1 MSEIL
6 FEPCRI
12 GNLEIRNR
20 FVRSATWDA
29 TADES
34 GAVTDTSVGIYKR
47 LGEGGIGLIVSGY
60 AFVSPHGQAVH
71 GQYGVHNNDMIP
83 GLSRLAQAV
92 HEGGG
97 KIALQIVHAG
107 INSAYLPQK
116 GTTVL
121 AVSEM
126 PGVKRPHRQMTD
138 EDIEGIIDD
147 FAEAAVRGREAGFDA
162 IQLHGAHGYL
172 MSQFISPLYNRRTDR
187 WGGSPE
193 NRCRFHTEV
202 VSRVR
207 QEIGSDFPL
216 FIKFGVMDDREG
228 GLTLE
233 EGVEAAQNMVAAG
246 IDAIEVSAGVGQAA
260 YRTGENG
267 LVIPPFRE
275 RASAVKR
282 AVNVPVI
289 LVAGIRSLETA
300 RDIVE
305 SGDADMVSMCR
316 PFIREPYLVA
326 RWQRGETAP
335 ATCITC
341 NRCMAI
347 VRRGEPLECG
357 EDRRL
362 REESAAS

>member
-1 MSEIL
+1 L
-6 FEPCRI
+6 F
-12 GNLEIRNR
+12 
-20 FVRSATWDA
+20 
-29 TADES
+29 
-34 GAVTDTSVGIYKR
+34 
-47 LGEGGIGLIVSGY
+47 GLIVSGY
-60 AFVSPHGQAVH
+60 AFVSAHGQAIH

-92 HEGGG
+92 HDGGG
-97 KIALQIVHAG
+97 KIALQIVYAG
-107 INSAYLPQK
+107 INSGYLVQK
-116 GTTVL
+116 GVTVP

-126 PGVKRPHRQMTD
+126 PGVKRAHRQMTD

-147 FAEAAVRGREAGFDA
+147 FVSAAVRGREAGFDA

-172 MSQFISPLYNRRTDR
+172 MSQFISTIFNNRTDR

-202 VSRVR
+202 VRRVR
-207 QEIGSDFPL
+207 QAIGPDFPF
-216 FIKFGVMDDREG
+216 FIKFGVMDDQEG

-233 EGVEAAQNMVAAG
+233 EGIEAARQMVTAG

-260 YRTGENG
+260 YRAGEDG
-267 LVIPPFRE
+267 PMVPPFRE

-282 AVNVPVI
+282 AVDVPVA
-289 LVAGIRSLETA
+289 LVAGIRNLETA
-300 RDIVE
+300 LDIVE

-316 PFIREPYLVA
+316 PFIREPHLVA
-326 RWQRGETAP
+326 RWQRGEAAS

-362 REESAAS
+362 REEAATG